1 MVLSDGSVVVCSQ
14 DNNSD
19 LFHAI
24 PWSYGTLGF
33 LASVEIDI
41 IPAKRFIQL
50 NYKPTYS
57 QSEMIEVIKDL
68 GSLDEVFRFS
78 FTKCKQITFLSI
90 VHSRPSKKNAG
101 TQKITNLSNVWCIV
115 RTKEL

>member
-1 MVLSDGSVVVCSQ
+1 MVLSDGSVVICSE
-14 DNNSD
+14 DSNSD

-57 QSEMIEVIKDL
+57 QTEMIEVISYFDIYFAISIL
-68 GSLDEVFRFS
+68 RNS
-78 FTKCKQITFLSI
+78 F
-90 VHSRPSKKNAG
+90 HY
-101 TQKITNLSNVWCIV
+101 
-115 RTKEL
+115 

>member
-1 MVLSDGSVVVCSQ
+1 MSDGSVVVCSE

-57 QSEMIEVIKDL
+57 QSEMIEVMKYL
-68 GSLDEVFRFS
+68 GSFDRVFRF
-78 FTKCKQITFLSI
+78 FEKVNLFLYEMKANHFLI
-90 VHSRPSKKNAG
+90 NC
-101 TQKITNLSNVWCIV
+101 LF
-115 RTKEL
+115 

>member
-1 MVLSDGSVVVCSQ
+1 MDQLTLLFYLQHICKSYEVVLSDGSVVICSE

-41 IPAKRFIQL
+41 IPAKRFIRL

-57 QSEMIEVIKDL
+57 QTEMIEVT
-68 GSLDEVFRFS
+68 S
-78 FTKCKQITFLSI
+78 
-90 VHSRPSKKNAG
+90 HSYIS
-101 TQKITNLSNVWCIV
+101 QVKIQYL
-115 RTKEL
+115 